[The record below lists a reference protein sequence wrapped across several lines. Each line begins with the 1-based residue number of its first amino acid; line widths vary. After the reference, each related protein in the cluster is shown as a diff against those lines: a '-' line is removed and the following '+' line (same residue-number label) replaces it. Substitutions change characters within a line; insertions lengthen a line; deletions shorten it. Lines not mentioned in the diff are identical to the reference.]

1 MITIEQFY
9 PFLIAYGASVV
20 ISLLTFWVLNWE
32 DIHTV
37 RDFIIPNDYTIYS
50 ILFIYTPIFNTI
62 VALIS
67 ILYCCS
73 LIIRTILDIKIK

>member
-1 MITIEQFY
+1 MITLEQFY
-9 PFLIAYGASVV
+9 PFLIAYGVSVV
-20 ISLLTFWVLNWE
+20 ISLLTFWALNWE

-37 RDFIIPNDYTIYS
+37 RDFIIPHNYTIYS
-50 ILFIYTPIFNTI
+50 IIYIYTPGFNTI

-73 LIIRTILDIKIK
+73 LIIGKILDIKIK